1 MKTIQDLSESKLH
14 PQEQELV
21 RDAADGLL
29 FCEDLRDDPATE
41 QSLTELYELVDRLVE
56 SDRMDPERG
65 QRLIE
70 DVEACG
76 PVAAVG

>member
-1 MKTIQDLSESKLH
+1 MKTIQDLSASKLH

-29 FCEDLRDDPATE
+29 FCEDLRDDPAAE
-41 QSLTELYELVDRLVE
+41 QGLTDLYELVDRLVD
-56 SDRMDPERG
+56 SDRMEPERG

-76 PVAAVG
+76 PVAPVG

>member
-1 MKTIQDLSESKLH
+1 MKTIQDLSASKLH

-21 RDAADGLL
+21 RDAADSLL
-29 FCEDLRDDPATE
+29 FCGDLRDDSAAE
-41 QSLTELYELVDRLVE
+41 QALAEVYGLVDRLVD
-56 SDRMDPERG
+56 SDRMEPERG

-76 PVAAVG
+76 PLAPVG